1 MSVNNSQPGIE
12 TEKENH
18 LTSHSP
24 VYTGDTGHI
33 LLATHPLGQQPVPDL
48 PGEHGGVLLL
58 VFTDGV
64 HDVGGGHLGLTAA
77 YNSGFVVASFIVP
90 AEHMEILIQT
100 NSNPLLVV
108 EFPDCLKDKKIK
120 RKQKILDEIEILY
133 LSDDNGLFVSQDANL
148 TLRRYLEL

>member
-1 MSVNNSQPGIE
+1 MLFYLPVNA
-12 TEKENH
+12 
-18 LTSHSP
+18 
-24 VYTGDTGHI
+24 GDTWNI
-33 LLATHPLGQQPVPDL
+33 LLVTDSLCQQSVSDL

-64 HDVGGGHLGLTAA
+64 HYRRCGHLGLTAA

>member
-1 MSVNNSQPGIE
+1 
-12 TEKENH
+12 
-18 LTSHSP
+18 
-24 VYTGDTGHI
+24 
-33 LLATHPLGQQPVPDL
+33 
-48 PGEHGGVLLL
+48 
-58 VFTDGV
+58 
-64 HDVGGGHLGLTAA
+64 
-77 YNSGFVVASFIVP
+77 
-90 AEHMEILIQT
+90 MEILIQT